1 VHGAVQTDFPLSSC
15 VVVGQHWHAWYSLL
29 GTFKLQ
35 VQECYAPLFCP
46 WVQHASSSPAILQWV
61 SWTDFPLPNSVLFQ
75 LPPVVLIIQGPPDLL
90 DHLYPD
96 WFHRHHILFLGSA
109 TTISTESLPFR
120 ISLSHSDS
128 GGVLDGS
135 WVFFSNHAFTTLTP
149 MPARRPA
156 HLLKRTIS
164 AKLQVPLG
172 TNILDSSVSLFP
184 LQCYST
190 PVRCPTVHGTTTVVR
205 WLNLEDLMSIFDVPM
220 SALPPDLHPLL
231 GSPVTRSGAN
241 QFPFLFEVPL
251 KVLHKVYESWRD
263 VPYSVNISMDFLSHP
278 TWELPG
284 VMYAEGRDFEV
295 EAAFRQAV
303 KADDAQ
309 VASHLWDDRIWRVL
323 NTSDDHRELF
333 SLQFNKS
340 PLDSLRGFL
349 LRRWRIIVR
358 RSFFEYLKTKYG
370 DNWSMIRKSNPELHR
385 DLIVGCDC
393 ILKSTLADWWEWR
406 GGSSLFFWR

>member
-1 VHGAVQTDFPLSSC
+1 
-15 VVVGQHWHAWYSLL
+15 
-29 GTFKLQ
+29 
-35 VQECYAPLFCP
+35 
-46 WVQHASSSPAILQWV
+46 
-61 SWTDFPLPNSVLFQ
+61 
-75 LPPVVLIIQGPPDLL
+75 
-90 DHLYPD
+90 
-96 WFHRHHILFLGSA
+96 
-109 TTISTESLPFR
+109 
-120 ISLSHSDS
+120 
-128 GGVLDGS
+128 
-135 WVFFSNHAFTTLTP
+135 P

-231 GSPVTRSGAN
+231 GSPVARSGAN

-263 VPYSVNISMDFLSHP
+263 VPYSVIISMDFLSHP
-278 TWELPG
+278 SWELPG

-303 KADDAQ
+303 
-309 VASHLWDDRIWRVL
+309 
-323 NTSDDHRELF
+323 
-333 SLQFNKS
+333 
-340 PLDSLRGFL
+340 
-349 LRRWRIIVR
+349 
-358 RSFFEYLKTKYG
+358 
-370 DNWSMIRKSNPELHR
+370 
-385 DLIVGCDC
+385 
-393 ILKSTLADWWEWR
+393 
-406 GGSSLFFWR
+406 